1 MSKPPIAP
9 SVPTLTGRATAIDA
23 QVEIIAATAPTEIEA
38 AVSASVELERLQL
51 ENDKLGAEVETLQ
64 QDREERK
71 KYAHRVFILMA
82 AWLAAMIVLV
92 TLAGFKTS
100 WYSFSLSDAVILAMI
115 GSTTASVI
123 GIFLIVATY
132 LFPKRS

>member
-1 MSKPPIAP
+1 MSRPPLTPSAPTPSPASAIA
-9 SVPTLTGRATAIDA
+9 A
-23 QVEIIAATAPTEIEA
+23 QVEIIAATASTEIEA
-38 AVSASVELERLQL
+38 GVADSVELERLQL
-51 ENDKLGAEVETLQ
+51 ENDKLRAEVATLQ

-71 KYAHRVFILMA
+71 KYAHRVFLLMA
-82 AWLAAMIVLV
+82 AWLAAMIILV
-92 TLAGFKTS
+92 TLAGFKMSLYT
-100 WYSFSLSDAVILAMI
+100 FSLSDAVILAMI